1 MHAFKC
7 RSLSSMPPLVG
18 LDLFS
23 GIGGFTH
30 ALHGLVDTH
39 LFCDIDPYAISVLQ
53 ARMSDNKLPNVP
65 IWYDVQTLNRANLRK
80 DSVKLPRKVDIIM
93 GGFPCVGFSSVGDQE
108 GFEEAQSHL
117 FFNMLKVIDEFNPRF
132 VFMENVPLILQM
144 GLPDVTRQFMKRG
157 YTLRWTIMTARQM
170 GAPQTR
176 KRWYCLAIR
185 IGSKPPTIP
194 EKRAAYKWNARAQ
207 PATMVLLDDPA
218 TYKAHSRSAVLGNA
232 IVPAVARC
240 AFEALSLWKP
250 EPASRPVPRNK
261 VSEYP
266 SSGYMDAKGLIH
278 SIDLTTLVPQ
288 KSKGPLPG
296 VPIVLDP
303 KAYAPP
309 PSKAYSGKKDM
320 IPKLVTL
327 EVWAT
332 PRTSKTGAMERLT
345 KRALTDLPTQVRFA
359 QSTPDEL
366 RGGRINPLFVEWLMG
381 FPKNWTRI

>member
-1 MHAFKC
+1 
-7 RSLSSMPPLVG
+7 MPPLIGV
-18 LDLFS
+18 DLFS

-30 ALHGLVDTH
+30 ALRGLVDTK

-65 IWYDVQTLNRANLRK
+65 IWYDVQTLNRVNLRK
-80 DSVKLPRKVDIIM
+80 ENVKLPRKVDIVM
-93 GGFPCVGFSSVGDQE
+93 GGFPCVGFSSVGDQD

-194 EKRAAYKWNARAQ
+194 EKRAAYKWNARSE
-207 PATMVLLDDPA
+207 PVTMVLLDDPA
-218 TYKAHSRSAVLGNA
+218 AYKAHSRCAVLGNA

-250 EPASRPVPRNK
+250 ESPPYSSASSPLSPPIPWNK

-278 SIDLTTLVPQ
+278 SIDLTNLVPQ

-296 VPIVLDP
+296 VPIILDP
-303 KAYAPP
+303 KAYTPP
-309 PSKAYSGKKDM
+309 PSKAYTGKKNM
-320 IPKLVTL
+320 IPKPITL

-345 KRALTDLPTQVRFA
+345 KRSLGDLPTQVRFA
-359 QSTPDEL
+359 RSTPDEL